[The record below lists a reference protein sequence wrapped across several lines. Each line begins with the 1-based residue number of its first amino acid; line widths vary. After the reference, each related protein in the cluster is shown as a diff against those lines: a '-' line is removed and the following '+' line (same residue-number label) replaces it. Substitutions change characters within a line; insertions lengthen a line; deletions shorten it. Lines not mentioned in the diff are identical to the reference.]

1 MEREHL
7 KQDKTIGITRFNL
20 LSKDLNYEFEGKR
33 YTADIIFYEVFKPRI
48 INCGIV
54 KVVVSF

>member
-33 YTADIIFYEVFKPRI
+33 YTADIIF
-48 INCGIV
+48 
-54 KVVVSF
+54 